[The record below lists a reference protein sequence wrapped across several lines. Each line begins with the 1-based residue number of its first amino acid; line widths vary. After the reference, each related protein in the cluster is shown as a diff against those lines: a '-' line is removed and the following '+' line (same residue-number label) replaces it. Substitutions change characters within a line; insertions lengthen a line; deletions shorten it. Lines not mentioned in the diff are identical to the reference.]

1 VNGGE
6 CCAEITGGPVSDTAP
21 RVKSLRPSPVAQLRA
36 EFVVEWKFVIQLAL
50 SDMKPL
56 LRYINQ
62 MPFRFTIRHYFPLS
76 EQAPSFAGIQLD
88 TPEAWD
94 AVRKSH
100 PHFST
105 PETRNA
111 WIASLKERR
120 DGQDS
125 NTSYRAKDIAKI
137 VREGHFTSMHSL
149 GVGSAAL
156 EYYILQE
163 VPELDMAVSEYNEES
178 VRRLQKVFPEAH
190 PKLFDI
196 MTSPWST
203 VPEKHL
209 VLIYRLDPHLTD
221 AEWRQAFQ
229 RMYDSGVQDVLFI
242 PSKFLTI
249 KNLFLEWRMIA
260 RAIIHGHRLSF
271 AGYKRTQK
279 AYEYSWAGLYSGPVV
294 DIGRLKGYLLTRL
307 PVLAPA
313 SNSLAQ
319 QRLRAAA
326 TP

>member
-1 VNGGE
+1 
-6 CCAEITGGPVSDTAP
+6 
-21 RVKSLRPSPVAQLRA
+21 
-36 EFVVEWKFVIQLAL
+36 
-50 SDMKPL
+50 MKPL

-105 PETRNA
+105 PETRDA

-125 NTSYRAKDIAKI
+125 NTPYRAKDIAKI

-163 VPELDMAVSEYNEES
+163 VPKLDMVVSEYNEES

-196 MTSPWST
+196 KSSSWGTTPDR
-203 VPEKHL
+203 HL

-221 AEWRQAFQ
+221 NEWRQAFQ
-229 RMYDSGVQDVLFI
+229 RMYDSGVQNVLFI
-242 PSKFLTI
+242 PSKFLTV
-249 KNLFLEWRMIA
+249 KNLIEELSMRMRA
-260 RAIIHGHRLSF
+260 RKNGHPLSF

-279 AYEYSWAGLYSGPVV
+279 AYEHSWTGLYDGPLIN
-294 DIGRLKGYLLTRL
+294 IGRLQGFLLNRR
-307 PVLAPA
+307 P
-313 SNSLAQ
+313 NN
-319 QRLRAAA
+319 
-326 TP
+326 

>member
-1 VNGGE
+1 
-6 CCAEITGGPVSDTAP
+6 
-21 RVKSLRPSPVAQLRA
+21 
-36 EFVVEWKFVIQLAL
+36 
-50 SDMKPL
+50 MKPL
-56 LRYINQ
+56 LRTINQ
-62 MPFRFTIRHYFPLS
+62 LPFHFTIRHYFPLS
-76 EQAPSFAGIQLD
+76 EQDASFAGVQLE
-88 TPEAWD
+88 TPAAWD

-100 PHFST
+100 PHFTT
-105 PETRNA
+105 PETRDA
-111 WIASLKERR
+111 WMASFKEKR

-125 NTSYRAKDIAKI
+125 NTPYRAKDIAKI

-196 MTSPWST
+196 MTSPWGT

-209 VLIYRLDPHLTD
+209 VLIHRLDAHLTD

-229 RMYDSGVQDVLFI
+229 RMYDSGVQAVLFI
-242 PSKFLTI
+242 PTKFLTI
-249 KNLFLEWRMIA
+249 KNMFKELSMRM
-260 RAIIHGHRLSF
+260 RATLRGHSLSF

-279 AYEYSWAGLYSGPVV
+279 SYEYSWTGLYDGPLIN
-294 DIGRLKGYLLTRL
+294 IGRLQGFLLKRR
-307 PVLAPA
+307 P
-313 SNSLAQ
+313 NN
-319 QRLRAAA
+319 
-326 TP
+326 